1 MTADTT
7 SIGMRRAHEDDIPRI
22 VELIASAHLPPLF
35 VPEFLAGFVVAEQDG
50 KVVACGGLE
59 MFGTC
64 GVIRSVVVAEALRGS
79 GLGKRLWQLL
89 EADARNAGAT
99 DLYLFT
105 GDAHDFWQRL
115 GFADKTLDEW
125 KPEVRI
131 NWQYQFISQNADLF
145 GDDAPFSM
153 WRAA

>member
-7 SIGMRRAHEDDIPRI
+7 RIAMRRAREDDVPRI

-35 VPEFLAGFVVAEQDG
+35 VPEYLSGFVVAEQDG
-50 KVVACGGLE
+50 EVVACGGLE
-59 MFGTC
+59 MFGAC
-64 GVIRSVVVAEALRGS
+64 GVIRSVVVDERLRGS

-89 EADARNAGAT
+89 EADARKARAT

-105 GDAHDFWQRL
+105 GDAHDFWLRL
-115 GFADKTLDEW
+115 GFADKALDEW

-131 NWQYQFISQNADLF
+131 NWQYQFVSQNSDLF
-145 GDDAPFSM
+145 GDDPPLSM